1 MNRSAA
7 PIVGRLRG
15 LWERSREPIIEIFP
29 RAPGLSRDPK
39 AYLRLVDE
47 IYSSDAY
54 HSLSIEGYRVTPQL
68 IERGR
73 AGNWDPDNRDTDR
86 QNRDALAA
94 RGYWQAFQLV
104 RETLGEVMAGGN
116 PGAVVRR
123 AHPLWYRELFQPSV
137 AVGMLPASALA
148 GYRNDAVYL
157 RGSRH
162 VPPRPQAV
170 RDAMPAMFDLLEQE
184 TEPSVRAVLGHWLF
198 GYVHPCPDGNGRM
211 ARFVMNAMLASG
223 GYPWAVIRVEDRDA
237 YLTALEAASVDQDIE
252 VFARFLAERVAWS
265 REQALVFG
273 DSAPQLE

>member
-7 PIVGRLRG
+7 PIAGRLRG
-15 LWERSREPIIEIFP
+15 LWERSREPVIEILP
-29 RAPGLSRDPK
+29 KAPGLSRDPK

-68 IERGR
+68 IERVR
-73 AGNWDPDNRDTDR
+73 AGNRDPNNRDTDR

-116 PGAVVRR
+116 PGAVVRK
-123 AHPLWYRELFQPSV
+123 AHSRWYRELFQPSV
-137 AVGMLPASALA
+137 AVGLLPVSALA

-162 VPPRPQAV
+162 VPPAHKRC
-170 RDAMPAMFDLLEQE
+170 AMP
-184 TEPSVRAVLGHWLF
+184 
-198 GYVHPCPDGNGRM
+198 CPRC
-211 ARFVMNAMLASG
+211 S
-223 GYPWAVIRVEDRDA
+223 IC
-237 YLTALEAASVDQDIE
+237 
-252 VFARFLAERVAWS
+252 WS
-265 REQALVFG
+265 RKPSRPCARY
-273 DSAPQLE
+273 SATGCSAMSIPIPMGTDAWRGFS